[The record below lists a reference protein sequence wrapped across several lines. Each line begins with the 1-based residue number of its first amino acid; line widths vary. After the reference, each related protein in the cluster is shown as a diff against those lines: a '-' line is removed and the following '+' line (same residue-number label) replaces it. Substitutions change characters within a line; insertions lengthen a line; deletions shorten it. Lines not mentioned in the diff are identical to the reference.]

1 MFKIVINRLLTSL
14 LNDLQI
20 IVISVPVLTPHNVIF
35 PVFQFHVWNAV
46 THDEKLSIADDT
58 LRFILI
64 DSEEVIVFD
73 IDLGR
78 YCWPSKWDMPIFIS
92 PLLYF

>member
-1 MFKIVINRLLTSL
+1 MINRLLTSL

-20 IVISVPVLTPHNVIF
+20 ILISVPVLTPALHNVIF
-35 PVFQFHVWNAV
+35 PGFQFHVWNAV
-46 THDEKLSIADDT
+46 THDEKLSIADDN